1 MSQQDLAT
9 AVGLE
14 RTMVNRIEGG
24 QRKVTA
30 LELASIADA
39 LGTRMQSFFTEPAP
53 ALVSHRSAQGLI
65 PPSRP
70 WTTCWPNSSQTS
82 SSCTACIPSRGS
94 ACGPWEQ
101 PKSVHEA
108 DDMAAR
114 AREHVGYTATE
125 PVKDLQA
132 HLATAG
138 LLLFS
143 RNFGVDAADA
153 GTVLAEGGI
162 SW

>member
-53 ALVSHRSAQGLI
+53 ALVSHRSAQGLD
-65 PPSRP
+65 
-70 WTTCWPNSSQTS
+70 TTE
-82 SSCTACIPSRGS
+82 S
-94 ACGPWEQ
+94 AVDHLLAELL
-101 PKSVHEA
+101 A
-108 DDMAAR
+108 DV
-114 AREHVGYTATE
+114 EFLH
-125 PVKDLQA
+125 
-132 HLATAG
+132 G
-138 LLLFS
+138 LHPIEG
-143 RNFGVDAADA
+143 FGVRDP
-153 GTVLAEGGI
+153 
-162 SW
+162 

>member
-53 ALVSHRSAQGLI
+53 ALVSHRSAQGLD
-65 PPSRP
+65 
-70 WTTCWPNSSQTS
+70 TTE
-82 SSCTACIPSRGS
+82 S
-94 ACGPWEQ
+94 A
-101 PKSVHEA
+101 V
-108 DDMAAR
+108 D
-114 AREHVGYTATE
+114 
-125 PVKDLQA
+125 
-132 HLATAG
+132 HL
-138 LLLFS
+138 
-143 RNFGVDAADA
+143 
-153 GTVLAEGGI
+153 LAELAALGI
-162 SW
+162 GQVAVFDLERHGPEPIRDV